1 MPQFVELLRFYLQ
14 FQRRKANHKCNI
26 MFNKYYI
33 IYTEKNVKSIFDKI
47 RLYYKKIRRNVIHK
61 I

>member
-1 MPQFVELLRFYLQ
+1 
-14 FQRRKANHKCNI
+14 

-47 RLYYKKIRRNVIHK
+47 RLYYKKTNK
-61 I
+61 KKCNT